1 MAKGTLALRQ
11 IKLGDNADT
20 SKNFVISVPA
30 VADGT
35 LTIERENGTDVL
47 TIDAGGNIRAGS
59 ACNLVGN
66 GPAFSARRTSSQT
79 GIASATPTKVQLP
92 VEDFDTAS
100 AFDSVANFR
109 FTPKVAGYYQFDA
122 GIYCTGATITEV
134 QVIIRKNSID
144 ALINF
149 NGCPSRSDQKITVS
163 GLLYMNGSTDYVEL
177 WGQGTAGTLS
187 FGTSTYL
194 TGFLAR
200 AA

>member
-1 MAKGTLALRQ
+1 MPTQ
-11 IKLGDNADT
+11 ISGSTGVSKVQDGVIVQADLGPN
-20 SKNFVISVPA
+20 V
-30 VADGT
+30 
-35 LTIERENGTDVL
+35 
-47 TIDAGGNIRAGS
+47 
-59 ACNLVGN
+59 VGN

-79 GIASATPTKVQLP
+79 GITSTTPTKVQLT

-109 FTPKVAGYYQFDA
+109 FTPTVAGYYHFDA
-122 GIYCTGATITEV
+122 GVYCTGATITEV
-134 QVIIRKNSID
+134 HAKIRKNGSD
-144 ALINF
+144 ALVNF
-149 NGCPSRSDQKITVS
+149 AGCPSRPDQKIAVS

-187 FGTSTYL
+187 FGTETYL